1 VLASFTLAAALSAAT
16 PVAAPISS
24 VTVFGDRAR
33 VVRAASLPAGSLE
46 LAFPIL
52 PQSAMRESVRLRV
65 DGATLERV
73 QIGDVPPEAFPLG
86 PGQKLLDQL
95 RTLDD
100 QIAAVEGEA
109 SALREALDSLRTV
122 APSSDLPPPDS
133 MGRRAP
139 LDPSGWAGAMA
150 FARTTSASLRARLV
164 KLDQHARDLRD
175 QRAHVADQALLLGAV
190 KRPSGFQVKAWIHGG
205 PGRATLTYDVVNAG
219 WRPLYDVQ
227 LDPVQSEVH
236 LALAGLVS
244 QQTGED
250 WTEARLTLSTAV
262 PATASSY
269 PDLPVWKI
277 GERER
282 FVPTPRP
289 HPLPLSPPPPAPPLP
304 AVFDPGPMLRQRLL
318 ALASSA
324 PVTVETKSE
333 RANAFGGAPTSVPT
347 PEPAPMAAA
356 APPPP
361 QMAPE
366 EDRPAPSEPA
376 TPKAATEFDQVT
388 VESAAIPR
396 EAQPAQSLPLGPP
409 VRYRPPYVPPDYPAA
424 LAGGYDL
431 EYHSVRP
438 ETVRSGDGQRRVA
451 LTSRHFPVRLTREL
465 FPALA
470 QAAFLVADL
479 ANGSSEPIAGGR
491 AELFVGDDP
500 AGNAQLPFVAPGERF
515 TLPLGVD
522 RALRPV
528 RRVDL
533 VQGEAGFFSKDDVR
547 TYRVTLELAN
557 PYPTPIDLHVIDQWP
572 ITHDEHVRVTLDETT
587 PAAEQ
592 DARTGQL
599 DWRMTVPPSSK
610 QVLHFSFTVRCPKG
624 WLLTQ

>member
-1 VLASFTLAAALSAAT
+1 MLASFALAAVLSAAT
-16 PVAAPISS
+16 PVPAPISS

-33 VVRAASLPAGSLE
+33 VVRAASLPAGTVE

-52 PQSAMRESVRLRV
+52 PDSAVRESVRLQV

-73 QIGDVPPEAFPLG
+73 QIGDVPPEAFPVG
-86 PGQKLLDQL
+86 AGQKLIAQL
-95 RTLDD
+95 QALDD
-100 QIAAVEGEA
+100 QLAALDAEA
-109 SALREALDSLRTV
+109 GAVREALDSVRT
-122 APSSDLPPPDS
+122 ASPSTDLPPPDS
-133 MGRRAP
+133 AGRRAP
-139 LDPSGWAGAMA
+139 LDPSGWGGAMA

-164 KLDQHARDLRD
+164 KLELRARDLRD

-190 KRPSGFQVKAWIHGG
+190 KRPSGFQVTAWVHGG
-205 PGRATLTYDVVNAG
+205 PGRATLTYDVVNAA

-227 LDPVQSEVH
+227 LDPVKSEVH
-236 LALAGLVS
+236 LALAGLVT

-250 WTEARLTLSTAV
+250 WTDARLTLSTAI
-262 PATASSY
+262 PATASRY
-269 PDLPVWKI
+269 PELPVWKI

-304 AVFDPGPMLRQRLL
+304 AVFDRAPIIRQRLL
-318 ALASSA
+318 ALASAA
-324 PVTVETKSE
+324 PVTIETRSE
-333 RANAFGGAPTSVPT
+333 RANGVGGAPM

-361 QMAPE
+361 PMAPD
-366 EDRPAPSEPA
+366 EDRPAPSEQA
-376 TPKAATEFDQVT
+376 APKAAMDFDEVT
-388 VESAAIPR
+388 VESGVVRR
-396 EAQPAQSLPLGPP
+396 EAEPAQSLPLGPP

-424 LAGGYDL
+424 LASGYDL
-431 EYHSVRP
+431 EYQSVRP

-479 ANGSSEPIAGGR
+479 ANASSQPIAGGR

-522 RALRPV
+522 RAVQPV

-533 VQGEAGFFSKDDVR
+533 VQGEAGFFEKDDVR

-557 PYPTPIDLHVIDQWP
+557 PYPKPIDLHVVDQWP
-572 ITHDEHVRVTLDETT
+572 ITHDEHVHVTLDETA

-592 DARTGQL
+592 DPRTGQL
-599 DWRMTVPPSSK
+599 DWRITVPPSSK